1 NNIVII
7 ILGFAVTY
15 SRSRYHWGALT
26 PGQLSTRVLGLQ
38 AEKEYF
44 QLEGYKFVILGG
56 SLHYFRVPRE
66 YWADRMLK
74 MKALGLN
81 TLTTYVPWN
90 LHELQIGVYNF
101 KSELDLEDYLTL
113 AKDLDLWVILRPG
126 PYICSELD
134 LGGLPSWLLRDPNM
148 RLRTT
153 YSRFTQAVDK
163 YFDVLMPKVIPHQYK
178 NGGPII
184 AVQVEN
190 EYGGYNE
197 DPSYM
202 LYVKEALLSRGIV
215 ELLMTSDNTH
225 GLRQGSVAGA
235 LVTVNFQKADS
246 GLALLSELPADKPKM
261 VMEYWTG
268 WFDHWG
274 DHHHVFSEGLI
285 DIITALLLKDV
296 SLNLYMF
303 HGGTNFGFINGAQ
316 DFETYIA
323 DVTSYDYDAPLSEA
337 GDYTE
342 KYFNLRQIFTTYLG
356 QTLPKVPVVTF
367 KMAYGTV
374 HLKEYISLWDALK
387 FLQMPITSDTPINM
401 ENLPINSGSGQA
413 FGYTLYST
421 VITSGGTLASENHVR
436 DRAQVFVDGK
446 SVGFLD
452 YDNLELNIPEAEGKR
467 KLSLLVENR
476 GRVNYG
482 LKLDQQRKGI
492 TGDIFL
498 NDKPLRGFTIHPLEM
513 KTNFIERLSAVDW
526 AVTPQTPTVPGF
538 FCGLLRVDSLPYDTF
553 IKFPGWGKGVVFVN
567 GLNLGRYWTV
577 GPQQTLYLPAPWL
590 HHGTNEI
597 VIFEES
603 KAGTIAEFS
612 DTPDLGGV

>member
-1 NNIVII
+1 
-7 ILGFAVTY
+7 
-15 SRSRYHWGALT
+15 
-26 PGQLSTRVLGLQ
+26 GLQ

-225 GLRQGSVAGA
+225 GLTCGSVSH
-235 LVTVNFQKADS
+235 VTFNLHMKQPTWLLHVPPPYLSAN
-246 GLALLSELPADKPKM
+246 GLLPKM

-274 DHHHVFSEGLI
+274 DHHHVFSE
-285 DIITALLLKDV
+285 ALLLKDV

-342 KYFNLRQIFTTYLG
+342 KYFNLRQIFTTIIIVLAFDAAPYHVFHDVSKLSEC
-356 QTLPKVPVVTF
+356 LVLNIL
-367 KMAYGTV
+367 TV
-374 HLKEYISLWDALK
+374 C
-387 FLQMPITSDTPINM
+387 LQPITSDTPINM

>member
-1 NNIVII
+1 
-7 ILGFAVTY
+7 
-15 SRSRYHWGALT
+15 RSE
-26 PGQLSTRVLGLQ
+26 RVLGLQ

-342 KYFNLRQIFTTYLG
+342 KYFNLRQIFTTYLAPYHVFHDVSK
-356 QTLPKVPVVTF
+356 LSECLVLNIL
-367 KMAYGTV
+367 TV
-374 HLKEYISLWDALK
+374 C
-387 FLQMPITSDTPINM
+387 LQPITSDTPINM

-452 YDNLELNIPEAEGKR
+452 YDNLELNIPEGKR

-482 LKLDQQRKGI
+482 LKLDQQRKG
-492 TGDIFL
+492 TV
-498 NDKPLRGFTIHPLEM
+498 
-513 KTNFIERLSAVDW
+513 LSAVDW

>member
-1 NNIVII
+1 EIKSLFFSNRDT
-7 ILGFAVTY
+7 G
-15 SRSRYHWGALT
+15 
-26 PGQLSTRVLGLQ
+26 LSTRVLGLQ

-225 GLRQGSVAGA
+225 GLRQGSVA
-235 LVTVNFQKADS
+235 
-246 GLALLSELPADKPKM
+246 DKPKM

-274 DHHHVFSEGLI
+274 DHHHVFSEGEY
-285 DIITALLLKDV
+285 IITALLLKDV

-482 LKLDQQRKGI
+482 LKLDQQRKG
-492 TGDIFL
+492 TVSRDT
-498 NDKPLRGFTIHPLEM
+498 DTPLHTTHY
-513 KTNFIERLSAVDW
+513 
-526 AVTPQTPTVPGF
+526 
-538 FCGLLRVDSLPYDTF
+538 LLHTLHTHS
-553 IKFPGWGKGVVFVN
+553 VVFVN